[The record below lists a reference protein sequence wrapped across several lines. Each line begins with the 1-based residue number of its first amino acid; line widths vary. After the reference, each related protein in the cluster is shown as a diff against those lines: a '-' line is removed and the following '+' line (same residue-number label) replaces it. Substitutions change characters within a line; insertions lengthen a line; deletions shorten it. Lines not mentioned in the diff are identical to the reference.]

1 MTRRLEGS
9 AAVITGGAAGLG
21 YAYARRFLQEGACVF
36 IADITDPAAALG
48 RLGAGDRAAGCR
60 VDVASA
66 PSVAAMVDEACRR
79 LGRIDVLVNNAAVFA
94 TLTPR
99 PFDAIPEEEWDRVM
113 AVNVRG
119 MWNCVKAVAPV
130 MRAQKGGRIVNV
142 ASAIVAKGTPF
153 LLHYVTSKGAV
164 IAMTRAL
171 ARELGDDGIAVNAVA
186 PGLILSDTVQANPAV
201 TGFQAA
207 AVLQSRAFK
216 RDAFPEDVEGAVL
229 FLASADS
236 AFMTGQTL
244 VVDGGS
250 VFL

>member
-21 YAYARRFLQEGACVF
+21 YAYARRFLEEGACVF
-36 IADITDPAAALG
+36 IADITDPAAALR

-94 TLTPR
+94 TLTPQ

-130 MRAQKGGRIVNV
+130 MRFVCNIGDLMQHWTNDRWISTMHRVVNPPRET
-142 ASAIVAKGTPF
+142 AAGNRRLSIPF
-153 LLHYVTSKGAV
+153 FHQPNYDALIECLPSCCGPDNPPRYEPVTSGQHRLTKFLRGVGA
-164 IAMTRAL
+164 T
-171 ARELGDDGIAVNAVA
+171 A
-186 PGLILSDTVQANPAV
+186 PGPR
-201 TGFQAA
+201 G
-207 AVLQSRAFK
+207 
-216 RDAFPEDVEGAVL
+216 
-229 FLASADS
+229 
-236 AFMTGQTL
+236 
-244 VVDGGS
+244 
-250 VFL
+250 